1 MIAYS
6 IGAGFD
12 LNEPQLHVVALT
24 SLAGSAVAMMLSPA
38 RSLTNRDL
46 FAAGGIALGYTLIL
60 ALPETRHPLELMA
73 PHVTGIL
80 LSAIGAVIAM
90 SSFTRR
96 HPLARRR
103 RDRARARDLT
113 PVRGGSPDA
122 DARRGQGASG

>member
-90 SSFTRR
+90 SSFTAAIRWR
-96 HPLARRR
+96 AGDD

-113 PVRGGSPDA
+113 SVRGGPGA
-122 DARRGQGASG
+122 DPRRTGGVG